1 MLPLYS
7 DTYIQDK
14 FISYLVY
21 CIICVSFAEILKRG
35 TIVVHV
41 LGIGREK
48 KKICQS
54 VNEQRDILNRT
65 LPAALNTDIRKWQ
78 IK

>member
-1 MLPLYS
+1 MNCMPPLYS

-35 TIVVHV
+35 AIVVHV
-41 LGIGREK
+41 LEIGREK
-48 KKICQS
+48 KKYAS
-54 VNEQRDILNRT
+54 L
-65 LPAALNTDIRKWQ
+65 
-78 IK
+78 